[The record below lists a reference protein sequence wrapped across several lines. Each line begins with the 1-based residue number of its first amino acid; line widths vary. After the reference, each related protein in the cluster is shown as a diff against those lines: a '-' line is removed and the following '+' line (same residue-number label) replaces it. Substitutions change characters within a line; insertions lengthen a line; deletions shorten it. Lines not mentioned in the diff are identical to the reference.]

1 MTYIVKD
8 ECIKCKL
15 TDCVEVCPV
24 DCFYEGENMLVINP
38 DECIDCG
45 VCEPE
50 CPINAIVADTACNE
64 KDKDKW
70 LLLNKKYSGLWPNI
84 TKKKEPMLDHEK
96 FKDIKDKKNKQ
107 KKIAIKKAKPINK
120 VKTLN
125 EPKAQAQL
133 KLVNK
138 NTYTPEEKIE
148 IKKIKKQATEKRL
161 YEVKD
166 FVVYPKHGVGKI
178 VSVEKATIGQ
188 IDIQFYKIF
197 VEKEKLTL
205 TVPINQQTNLR
216 PISTINQINKCISI
230 LKTKPKIKRTMW
242 SRRAQEYD
250 QKINSGKIYELAEV
264 VKDLNKNSDII
275 ADQSY
280 SERQLFEKA
289 YERLKSEFEAV
300 LKISPEEV
308 QKKMDKALGR
318 NQIISEEA

>member
-1 MTYIVKD
+1 MPKTKKVKK
-8 ECIKCKL
+8 IK
-15 TDCVEVCPV
+15 
-24 DCFYEGENMLVINP
+24 
-38 DECIDCG
+38 
-45 VCEPE
+45 
-50 CPINAIVADTACNE
+50 
-64 KDKDKW
+64 
-70 LLLNKKYSGLWPNI
+70 I
-84 TKKKEPMLDHEK
+84 TKK
-96 FKDIKDKKNKQ
+96 IKQ
-107 KKIAIKKAKPINK
+107 KKIAIKKAKPLNK

-125 EPKAQAQL
+125 EAKAQAPL

-205 TVPINQQTNLR
+205 TVPINQQSNLR